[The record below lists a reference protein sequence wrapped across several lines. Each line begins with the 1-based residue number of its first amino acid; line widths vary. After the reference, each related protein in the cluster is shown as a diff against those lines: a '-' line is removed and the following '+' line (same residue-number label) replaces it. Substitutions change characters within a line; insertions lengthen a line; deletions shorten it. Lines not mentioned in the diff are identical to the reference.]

1 MICNKKKLS
10 TQDVMKRKDYK
21 FVKPEH
27 RLLSQLETAYMNFF
41 DAKDTFIQAKDEFM
55 AHIQQKYKDHE
66 KVKQSMKEMDTESS
80 KQTSTNKSC
89 PGTQPS
95 KTTESNCLD
104 LIQTKAFELESS
116 LDKDRCPGMN
126 NKMNHVDCSGTP
138 SSGGTSPNT
147 TSTNKT
153 GGNINE
159 PEKNIPSTPEMDRA
173 IKDMFHRIARQ
184 THPDKNTTF
193 SDEDIFRMSKEAMK
207 QKKMGKL
214 LFLAKYSGIPMTDL
228 IQDDEI
234 RKHIHNVIAKK
245 TKKIEKYSKT
255 LPVMWKDANEAM
267 RERIEQVFIGAL

>member
-1 MICNKKKLS
+1 
-10 TQDVMKRKDYK
+10 MKRKDYK

-41 DAKDTFIQAKDEFM
+41 DAKDTFIHAKDEFM

-66 KVKQSMKEMDTESS
+66 KIKQSMTEMNDETHTKESGNS
-80 KQTSTNKSC
+80 PYPTSQHLHSNKS
-89 PGTQPS
+89 
-95 KTTESNCLD
+95 KCLD
-104 LIQTKAFELESS
+104 LIQTKAFELDSS
-116 LDKDRCPGMN
+116 LDKDGQSLHPHHDN
-126 NKMNHVDCSGTP
+126 GTD
-138 SSGGTSPNT
+138 SSGASCTDRKSSSQSMP
-147 TSTNKT
+147 SKT
-153 GGNINE
+153 GGNVNDLE
-159 PEKNIPSTPEMDRA
+159 SNTLPTPEMDRA

-228 IQDDEI
+228 IQDDEV
-234 RKHIHNVIAKK
+234 RKHIRSVITKK
-245 TKKIEKYSKT
+245 TKKIERYSKT